1 MRLNYFKVEAS
12 QRTRSGCDRSSKFFP
27 TIRKLRD
34 LNARHFD
41 KTNPAVEDGALF
53 DKEKPVKK
61 IR

>member
-1 MRLNYFKVEAS
+1 MRLNYFKVEVSNGQDWDA
-12 QRTRSGCDRSSKFFP
+12 KEVPNFFS

-41 KTNPAVEDGALF
+41 KTNPAVEDVRF
-53 DKEKPVKK
+53 STKEKPVKK